1 MSEEEAREKLLD
13 LKDNADVMVDL
24 AYSSLIYDN
33 QDIANE
39 VYELE
44 EKSDETAEKL
54 QEMVLDDFKAGLLT
68 RNEALALFRLSAAI
82 ENICDGAREIADV
95 ELRDIDLHPVLK
107 ISIEDSDE
115 VFVKSVLSDSSVL
128 CDKTLGEL
136 SFASELG
143 AWVIAIKRGNR
154 WYYNPGKYTHLKE
167 GDILYMTT
175 TKEAEEHLNAIIYGK
190 SSDI

>member
-33 QDIANE
+33 PDIANE

-44 EKSDETAEKL
+44 EKSDETTEEL
-54 QEMVLDDFKAGLLT
+54 QKIVLDDFKTGLLT
-68 RNEALALFRLSAAI
+68 RNEALVLFRLSVAI

-115 VFVKSVLSDSSVL
+115 VFVKSILSGSSVL

-154 WYYNPGKYTHLKE
+154 WYYNPGKYTHLKA

-175 TKEAEEHLNAIIYGK
+175 TKEAEEHLNATICGK
-190 SSDI
+190 S

>member
-115 VFVKSVLSDSSVL
+115 VFVKGVLSDSSVL

-154 WYYNPGKYTHLKE
+154 WYYNPGKYTHLKA
-167 GDILYMTT
+167 GDILHMTT

>member
-1 MSEEEAREKLLD
+1 MSEEETREKLLS

-33 QDIANE
+33 PDIANE

-44 EKSDETAEKL
+44 EESDKTTEEL
-54 QEMVLDDFKAGLLT
+54 QEMVLDDFKADLLT
-68 RNEALALFRLSAAI
+68 ENEALALFRLSVAI

-107 ISIEDSDE
+107 MSIEDSDE
-115 VFVKSVLSDSSVL
+115 VFVKNVLSKSSVL

-136 SFASELG
+136 SFASEFG

-154 WYYNPGKYTHLKE
+154 WYYNPGKYTHLKA
-167 GDILYMTT
+167 GDVLYMTT
-175 TKEAEEHLNAIIYGK
+175 TKEAEEHLNAIICGK
-190 SSDI
+190 S